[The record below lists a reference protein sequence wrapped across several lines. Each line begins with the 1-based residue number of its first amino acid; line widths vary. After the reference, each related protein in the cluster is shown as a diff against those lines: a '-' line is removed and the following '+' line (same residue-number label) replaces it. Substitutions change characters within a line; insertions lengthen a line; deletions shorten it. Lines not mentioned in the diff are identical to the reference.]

1 MSNNPKM
8 MLSVSLVMMWIVYL
22 TCMSIITHNTSNKE
36 DNGFIYILAFF
47 GLIVTIVTPGVFLMY
62 MNERNN
68 FLMNMNEQNNN
79 SNISVFKT
87 VFQLCLVMISL
98 VLLIVLSLEEGRSN
112 EEKKRIKTS
121 QNAAIS
127 MFVISVIF
135 YGVIGGVYYKGGE
148 AMSKEIK
155 TLFIEKVSR

>member
-36 DNGFIYILAFF
+36 DNGFIYILAVF

-62 MNERNN
+62 MNE
-68 FLMNMNEQNNN
+68 LNN
-79 SNISVFKT
+79 SNISVYKT
-87 VFQLCLVMISL
+87 VYQFGLVIISL
-98 VLLIVLSLEEGRSN
+98 FLLIVLSREEGRSN
-112 EEKKRIKTS
+112 EEKERIKTS